1 MKFRWH
7 HLSEHSLWNI
17 LFYYFLSSLYMRPV
31 CGYFTGLDKLP
42 SVPSANSAAYGH
54 PGQTQKHGTSQSTCW
69 HLPSTFQNCLTFPSF
84 TVDNT
89 IDFMCSM
96 VIVIEITMYSPPE
109 RFWTFL
115 FFLLR
120 LNSKRI
126 LINIRLEFKRNKK
139 NKKVQKRSGGLYM
152 VISITMTILHMK
164 SIVLSTV
171 KLGNVKQFWN
181 VLGRCQHVDCDVP
194 CFCVWPGCP

>member
-96 VIVIEITMYSPPE
+96 VIVIEITMFIPRRSVFE
-109 RFWTFL
+109 F
-115 FFLLR
+115 
-120 LNSKRI
+120 
-126 LINIRLEFKRNKK
+126 INFISFSLTSYINK
-139 NKKVQKRSGGLYM
+139 QKRRGRRGRARELEAAATEEPESLPPQGASTLG
-152 VISITMTILHMK
+152 
-164 SIVLSTV
+164 VLTARAT
-171 KLGNVKQFWN
+171 
-181 VLGRCQHVDCDVP
+181 GRLR
-194 CFCVWPGCP
+194 GT